1 MRIAVQM
8 DAIPQKFAE
17 WSSSLALIE
26 EAAKRGHEVFYFL
39 PGTLNLDQGALSCTG
54 KKISVDFS
62 ASNFLQE
69 SGLMRLDLPSMNVIL
84 IRQDPP
90 FDMAYITMT
99 HLLDH
104 AGPDIWVMNRPSSIR
119 EHPEKLWVTHF
130 PQLAPPTLITRDAE
144 KLKEFLAQQKDIVLK
159 PLYLFGGK
167 NVKRLRQGESL
178 DGVFD
183 AVEKDRNLPV
193 IAQKFLPEITQG
205 DRRILL
211 IDGDPI
217 GCFDRKPRPGNQW
230 TVGQE
235 MAYEFA
241 GELTA
246 RDLGICKILGPH
258 LRDKGLFLAGI
269 DVIGGYVTEINV
281 TSPAGI
287 RELERHNGIDAK
299 AVFWDKVEAKLKQ
312 KAA

>member
-8 DAIPQKFAE
+8 DAIPKNYAE

-26 EAAKRGHEVFYFL
+26 EATTRGHEIFYFL
-39 PGTLNLDQGALSCTG
+39 PGALSLDCGRTVCTAR
-54 KKISVDFS
+54 KISVDFS
-62 ASNFLQE
+62 KSPFYSEGDSAT
-69 SGLMRLDLPSMNVIL
+69 LDLHSVDVIL

-90 FDMAYITMT
+90 FDMGYITMT

-104 AGPDIWVMNRPSSIR
+104 AAKDAWVINNPSAIR

-167 NVKRLRQGESL
+167 NVRRLRAGEAL

-183 AVEKDRNLPV
+183 AVEKDKNLPV
-193 IAQKFLPEITQG
+193 IAQKFLPEISQG

-217 GCFDRKPRPGNQW
+217 GCFDRKPRAGNQW

-241 GELTA
+241 GELTP
-246 RDLGICKILGPH
+246 RDLEICKILGPH
-258 LRDKGLFLAGI
+258 LRDKGLFLTGI
-269 DVIGGYVTEINV
+269 DAIGGYVTEINV

-299 AVFWDKVEAKLKQ
+299 AVFWDKVEAEFKQ